1 MAFRDQDFLE
11 FILDQLSGL
20 PRVTHRRMFGA
31 IGLYQGEHF
40 IAIID
45 EGRLYF
51 VTDDTTRPRYEASGM
66 KPFQYAPGKFL
77 RTYYEVPVDVLEDDG
92 ALREWAGEA
101 AGAQKRRGAK
111 AGRRPA
117 PPAAGKAKGRAT
129 RKPGLRGPSKTGGPR

>member
-1 MAFRDQDFLE
+1 MAFRDQDFLQ

-20 PRVTHRRMFGA
+20 PRVSHRRMFGA

-51 VTDDTTRPRYEASGM
+51 VTDEETRPRYEASGM

-77 RTYYEVPVDVLEDDG
+77 HTYYEVPVDVLEDDG
-92 ALREWAGEA
+92 TLRQWAREA
-101 AGAQKRRGAK
+101 AAAQKRRGAVK
-111 AGRRPA
+111 RRRP
-117 PPAAGKAKGRAT
+117 R
-129 RKPGLRGPSKTGGPR
+129 R

>member
-11 FILDQLSGL
+11 FIVDQLSGL

-31 IGLYQGEHF
+31 SGLYAGEHF
-40 IAIID
+40 FAIID

-51 VTDDTTRPRYEASGM
+51 VTDEATRPRYERAGM

-92 ALREWAGEA
+92 ALREWALEA

-111 AGRRPA
+111 ASRRPV
-117 PPAAGKAKGRAT
+117 PPAAGTEKGRAT
-129 RKPGLRGPSKTGGPR
+129 RTTGSRGPSKTGNPR